1 MEKVERIER
10 LISNVRKPAR
20 LSIERAKLY
29 TESMK
34 RTEGEPM
41 IIRQA
46 KALKHVLEN
55 IPIQILDGELIV
67 GTMLPN
73 SPGAILFP
81 EGVGL
86 RLINDLDTLPSRDTN
101 RLNVS
106 EEDAEVFLNDIAPYW
121 QNRTIE
127 AFAAHARNNGKS
139 CIQVLFS
146 FSQKWLEYRMWPLTT
161 LTS

>member
-29 TESMK
+29 TELMK
-34 RTEGEPM
+34 RTEGEPT

-73 SPGAILFP
+73 PPG
-81 EGVGL
+81 
-86 RLINDLDTLPSRDTN
+86 N
-101 RLNVS
+101 
-106 EEDAEVFLNDIAPYW
+106 
-121 QNRTIE
+121 
-127 AFAAHARNNGKS
+127 
-139 CIQVLFS
+139 S
-146 FSQKWLEYRMWPLTT
+146 FSGGCWFETDKRSRYSPFEGYQQAER
-161 LTS
+161 